1 MCTDIVASNC
11 SAGYIFPNICTEA
24 CMLSSFF
31 DNFDYRLSYSR
42 SEKQI
47 FICFFSRL
55 IVTLGTCPEVTN
67 ARKIKFYLL
76 FLSLNRNFDY
86 RLSY

>member
-1 MCTDIVASNC
+1 MCADIVASNC
-11 SAGYIFPNICTEA
+11 SDGYIFPNICTEA

-47 FICFFSRL
+47 
-55 IVTLGTCPEVTN
+55 
-67 ARKIKFYLL
+67 YLL

-86 RLSY
+86 RLSTKTGILTN